1 MQPDLLRM
9 DATSR
14 NMSCHVATLRALAD
28 HAASPQHSVELL
40 ICYLASV
47 MHFQIDNEGRG
58 RRDSRIRSVEGDFA
72 MSDVLP
78 RVITRKE
85 LRQLVPYTP
94 QHIHRLEKKGEFP
107 KRIKIGKRRV
117 GWWLHE
123 VLAWLAE
130 RSGKSTPGIA
140 A

>member
-1 MQPDLLRM
+1 MQ
-9 DATSR
+9 
-14 NMSCHVATLRALAD
+14 
-28 HAASPQHSVELL
+28 
-40 ICYLASV
+40 
-47 MHFQIDNEGRG
+47 FQIDNEGRG
-58 RRDSRIRSVEGDFA
+58 RRDSGIRSVEIEFA

-94 QHIHRLEKKGEFP
+94 QHILRLEKQGKFP
-107 KRIKIGKRRV
+107 KRIKIGERRV
-117 GWWLHE
+117 AWWLHE
-123 VLAWLAE
+123 VMAWLAE